1 MWVCAYCQTDVSYWL
16 WLYASS
22 QTTFLLSS
30 SLSSFF
36 PQKHLCHLWRG
47 YKTLPHLMDF
57 PLTVKPKLSHTIRW
71 KTHQKTL
78 LTQTFVLLETPSCPA
93 CLSPPTLIRTS
104 QWQSSKRGQN
114 RQQCWL
120 PTPWLREIL
129 TRFHLGKRCHL
140 EETLH
145 PFQVAAVVTPECLN
159 MLQKNIRYV
168 DRSICTTEQLCA
180 SSHQPF
186 LVCSVKKRGE
196 GVPANFTGE
205 HTDQFH
211 LPDRHHDGGWS
222 CWGEQAYKTCRNHLG
237 CPCSV

>member
-1 MWVCAYCQTDVSYWL
+1 MLPGSLRLVAQHHVSRPN
-16 WLYASS
+16 

-36 PQKHLCHLWRG
+36 PQKHLCHPLRG

-129 TRFHLGKRCHL
+129 TRFHLGKLCQL

-168 DRSICTTEQLCA
+168 GIMC
-180 SSHQPF
+180 
-186 LVCSVKKRGE
+186 
-196 GVPANFTGE
+196 
-205 HTDQFH
+205 FH
-211 LPDRHHDGGWS
+211 LISPF
-222 CWGEQAYKTCRNHLG
+222 
-237 CPCSV
+237 